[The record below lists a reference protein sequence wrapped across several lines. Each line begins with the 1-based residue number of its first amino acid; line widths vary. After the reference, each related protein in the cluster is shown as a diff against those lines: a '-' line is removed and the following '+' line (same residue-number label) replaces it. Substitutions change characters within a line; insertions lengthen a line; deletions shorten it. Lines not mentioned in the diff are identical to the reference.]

1 MKSIRRGRSN
11 SGRITHSLRDI
22 EMPPSRDYN
31 LKPVEFNESTRL
43 PNPSVSPR
51 ERLEFVSDRK
61 SHSAAADFIQK
72 NPTFK
77 LFLSELKISVIR
89 DKPVDILNYLVEEFF
104 SERSQINIKEKIAE
118 HETIANKLRHGGE
131 VD

>member
-1 MKSIRRGRSN
+1 MKLTLTNPR
-11 SGRITHSLRDI
+11 
-22 EMPPSRDYN
+22 PPTTTAFHN
-31 LKPVEFNESTRL
+31 VCLG
-43 PNPSVSPR
+43 
-51 ERLEFVSDRK
+51 
-61 SHSAAADFIQK
+61 
-72 NPTFK
+72 
-77 LFLSELKISVIR
+77 ELKISVIR